1 MDPLPAAATGVT
13 GALLSLLTGAA
24 VTGGFSAQAT
34 ATTLIPL
41 LTNPA
46 TWAVVSGCAV
56 SALLASAIAMRGSVA
71 SGIVGQIAGAVTITL
86 FWLLACRV
94 ESSGYWFG
102 QMLEGCGLAVFLS
115 VFLCVETVLRG
126 PLDEGQEGEDSDELS
141 Q

>member
-1 MDPLPAAATGVT
+1 MDPLPAAATGAA
-13 GALLSLLTGAA
+13 GALLSLLAGAA
-24 VTGGFSAQAT
+24 AAGGFSAQ
-34 ATTLIPL
+34 TTVAALVPIL
-41 LTNPA
+41 SSPA
-46 TWAVVSGCAV
+46 TWAIVAGCAA

-71 SGIVGQIAGAVTITL
+71 SGIVGQVVGAVSITL

-102 QMLEGCGLAVFLS
+102 QILEGCGLAVFLS

-126 PLDEGQEGEDSDELS
+126 PLDEDQEGEDSDELS